1 MARGAGDVSLGDGI
15 AVREQNRGNGAVAL
29 DAHGIDRQHVGP
41 VEEESDAAE
50 ALRLALGAIGP
61 ARQIK
66 SGERSVR
73 LGIAEGDQLEGK
85 GVPGNPGNG
94 ERAVL
99 ELIVRGRER
108 LAIERNA
115 FERKTLAVEHER
127 PTARR
132 HLGVWTQP
140 QLRSDAGR
148 AWRQPHVELDLLDQI
163 GRGRIVFQKFGQAG
177 RLVHWGK
184 MVLSPSLLEGGAK
197 NAKSQARKFDNPT
210 GGVSPAWS
218 ISMASWPSG
227 RTEPKS
233 PWSQGILNRRR

>member
-1 MARGAGDVSLGDGI
+1 MARGAGDVSLRDGI
-15 AVREQNRGNGAVAL
+15 AVREQNRGNGAIGF
-29 DAHGIDRQHVGP
+29 DAYGIDRQHVGA

-50 ALRLALGAIGP
+50 ALRLALAAIGP
-61 ARQIK
+61 AGQIK
-66 SGERSVR
+66 TAERSVR
-73 LGIAEGDQLEGK
+73 LWIAEGDQLERE
-85 GVPGNPGNG
+85 GVPRNPGNG

-108 LAIERNA
+108 LAVERNA

-148 AWRQPHVELDLLDQI
+148 AWRQPHVKLDLLDQI
-163 GRGRIVFQKFGQAG
+163 GRGRIVFPKFGQAG

-184 MVLSPSLLEGGAK
+184 IVLSPSLLEGSAK
-197 NAKSQARKFDNPT
+197 NAKSQARKFDT
-210 GGVSPAWS
+210 RRGGLPALVDQYGFVAFW
-218 ISMASWPSG
+218 
-227 RTEPKS
+227 
-233 PWSQGILNRRR
+233 